1 MQLHLLM
8 ACSPMEGF
16 CGCNSL
22 QCHLCSFVKFVAHF
36 TSVNFGTVLPWIPVD
51 DFFFDLFFCCR
62 PCLHKKAPG
71 GDLCSEGR
79 VDVCSAQYSSDTFSY
94 PFDIGVVIS

>member
-1 MQLHLLM
+1 
-8 ACSPMEGF
+8 ME
-16 CGCNSL
+16 
-22 QCHLCSFVKFVAHF
+22 FVAHF
-36 TSVNFGTVLPWIPVD
+36 TSVNFGTVLTWIPVD

-71 GDLCSEGR
+71 GDHCSEGR
-79 VDVCSAQYSSDTFSY
+79 VDVCSAQCLSDAFSH